1 MIVRFFK
8 KNKKRII
15 SDVNPD
21 EIFLDSTNLE
31 NFDTQQF
38 EGRIEKPISD
48 KTTLILGS
56 FFVCVIIIFGFR
68 LLYLQIQNGEEYKLR
83 AENNTLEK
91 VTIFTERGIIYDRNK
106 VELAWNKKTNIG
118 VESTQEISGPVIR
131 TYMSPGFSHVLGYV
145 SYPKKD
151 AGENYWQYEFKGIDG
166 LEKTYNDA
174 IKGEN
179 GSKIIEVDARG
190 TIHSENIINAP
201 ARGEGLVTSLDS
213 RIQQQLFTIIK
224 DTSTKNSFAGG
235 AGVVMDAT
243 NGEVIASTSF
253 PEYDSEILSL
263 GKDKEIIKSY
273 ITDKRKFFMDRTI
286 SGLYTPGSIVKPFF
300 ALGAL
305 IEGVIDPL
313 KEILSTG
320 SISIQNPYD
329 KTKKT
334 VFNDWKA
341 HGWTNMAESIAVSSD
356 VYFYTIGGGFENQKG
371 IGILNLEKYA
381 RMFGIGKMTGVDLPD
396 EKSGTIPNPEWKAKN
411 FNGEIWRVGDT
422 YNTSIGQYG
431 FQVTPME
438 MTRAVG
444 AIANLGTLMTPHFI
458 LNDKNAENKVEKM
471 EIKKEYYD
479 VVYEGMRG
487 TVTYGTATLLNVPYV
502 EVAAKTGTAQI
513 GVAKDRVNSW
523 VIGFF
528 PYENPKYAFTIM
540 MESGPSN
547 GTVNAASVMRQ
558 LLDWMYWNTP
568 EYFLAS

>member
-1 MIVRFFK
+1 
-8 KNKKRII
+8 
-15 SDVNPD
+15 
-21 EIFLDSTNLE
+21 
-31 NFDTQQF
+31 
-38 EGRIEKPISD
+38 
-48 KTTLILGS
+48 
-56 FFVCVIIIFGFR
+56 
-68 LLYLQIQNGEEYKLR
+68 
-83 AENNTLEK
+83 
-91 VTIFTERGIIYDRNK
+91 
-106 VELAWNKKTNIG
+106 
-118 VESTQEISGPVIR
+118 
-131 TYMSPGFSHVLGYV
+131 
-145 SYPKKD
+145 
-151 AGENYWQYEFKGIDG
+151 
-166 LEKTYNDA
+166 
-174 IKGEN
+174 
-179 GSKIIEVDARG
+179 
-190 TIHSENIINAP
+190 
-201 ARGEGLVTSLDS
+201 
-213 RIQQQLFTIIK
+213 
-224 DTSTKNSFAGG
+224 
-235 AGVVMDAT
+235 MDAT